1 MQSARENRPA
11 RLPRDYNARGGT
23 IILGGHVMPKYLVE
37 ACYTAEGFKN
47 LQKDRAEG
55 RVAAIK
61 TALQSVG
68 GKLETVY
75 WTLGERDVIL
85 IAECPDVAAIASL
98 SAAATASGMVR
109 TKTTQLLSPAE
120 VDDALQKAVKYR
132 PPGQ

>member
-1 MQSARENRPA
+1 
-11 RLPRDYNARGGT
+11 
-23 IILGGHVMPKYLVE
+23 MPKYLVE

-68 GKLETVY
+68 GKLEAVY
-75 WTLGERDVIL
+75 WTLGDRDVLL
-85 IAECPDVAAIASL
+85 IADCPDVTAITAL

-109 TKTTQLLSPAE
+109 TKTTQLLTPGE
-120 VDDALQKAVKYR
+120 VDEALQKAVKYR